1 MSFIGA
7 IVALLSPFGEAGF
20 NIIQPVKLPLLLS
33 PSKYE
38 SRMPYRPNSDFTKF
52 LLSRSRSTPSPQQL
66 TQSPPKSRPYR
77 IGDVLPARG
86 LTSPPDHCEG
96 TPVIWRIR
104 TSSARIAVLDP
115 QARPT
120 APPGS
125 QPYPNQGQQARRI
138 ALTGT
143 YSWAPPAHRTGGA
156 LQAAGYCSKSPVTP
170 TRWCPGACSYSRAP
184 PG

>member
-66 TQSPPKSRPYR
+66 TQSPPKSRPDR
-77 IGDVLPARG
+77 IGDVLPVRG
-86 LTSPPDHCEG
+86 LTSPPNHCGEI
-96 TPVIWRIR
+96 PVTCRRR
-104 TSSARIAVLDP
+104 TSSTTIAVLDP

-125 QPYPNQGQQARRI
+125 QPYPNQNQQARRI
-138 ALTGT
+138 ALINGH
-143 YSWAPPAHRTGGA
+143 SKAPPAHCTGGA
-156 LQAAGYCSKSPVTP
+156 LQAAGYRSDTPVTP
-170 TRWCPGACSYSRAP
+170 TRWCPGACSCSRAP